1 MTQWMF
7 LAVKYAIETA
17 ALCFLLSYSI
27 TKDPFQSFGSIVR
40 RCYLFPISGL
50 LQELVYLKLGS
61 SLFSILYV
69 LWNLRVL
76 WLYWRLEVRREP
88 RFASVWISFSLI
100 HFQICQLFVTY
111 LIFALPNLAKYVTS
125 FGPLEILVSTLFIWT
140 VGFLSAVI
148 SCSNLPD
155 MDSTT
160 IRETAWPHIFLWV
173 IFAAEQVL
181 VHIFTLD
188 QMANGLS
195 VVVLALLYVDV
206 LLYYLSFMQS
216 VKERNGKIEQIQ
228 IQQQY
233 MVQLQHY
240 QDINTLYKKLRE
252 MRHDA
257 NNQILYVEQMLR
269 EKQYDSLEEY
279 FTQVKE
285 TLSPAM
291 EMADYGNEL
300 INAILWSKCEIAKR
314 EGLFMEIQVMVPPSI
329 PVKGYHICS
338 LLGNLIDN
346 AIEGSRGVKAPRIH
360 ITIQMKQSYLYCCVR
375 NRVDRDVLRDNPN
388 LFTTKEDASNHG
400 FGIWTV
406 KKIVEKYHGMVDFSV
421 REGEFLATAM
431 LLCQKGKD

>member
-1 MTQWMF
+1 
-7 LAVKYAIETA
+7 
-17 ALCFLLSYSI
+17 
-27 TKDPFQSFGSIVR
+27 
-40 RCYLFPISGL
+40 
-50 LQELVYLKLGS
+50 
-61 SLFSILYV
+61 
-69 LWNLRVL
+69 
-76 WLYWRLEVRREP
+76 
-88 RFASVWISFSLI
+88 
-100 HFQICQLFVTY
+100 
-111 LIFALPNLAKYVTS
+111 
-125 FGPLEILVSTLFIWT
+125 
-140 VGFLSAVI
+140 
-148 SCSNLPD
+148 
-155 MDSTT
+155 
-160 IRETAWPHIFLWV
+160 
-173 IFAAEQVL
+173 
-181 VHIFTLD
+181 
-188 QMANGLS
+188 
-195 VVVLALLYVDV
+195 
-206 LLYYLSFMQS
+206 
-216 VKERNGKIEQIQ
+216 
-228 IQQQY
+228 
-233 MVQLQHY
+233 
-240 QDINTLYKKLRE
+240 